1 VNQPPPHGWH
11 QQPPP
16 PPGWPQQ
23 QQQPQG
29 WQSYPQPPK
38 KNKAPLIVGI
48 IVGVL
53 VLGVAGTFGFLYLGA
68 NSDSGSPKRGG
79 TMPGVC
85 ANVPEAALAK
95 ARTTNGNPAMS
106 RERKLANH
114 TQTSCA
120 WDQTKGKDGSG
131 LRNTDAYVVVGD
143 AGQEYERRVSQSK
156 QNNQGT
162 INERPLDGLGDE
174 ATAVLVDGKSAFL
187 QVDIIVRKGDT
198 VVEVE
203 HTGWDSGMF
212 GNKRPDVTE
221 FEAAARGLAEALL
234 AEV

>member
-1 VNQPPPHGWH
+1 MNQPPPHGWH

-16 PPGWPQQ
+16 PPGWPQPGYP
-23 QQQPQG
+23 QPG
-29 WQSYPQPPK
+29 YPQPPK

-48 IVGVL
+48 IAGVL
-53 VLGVAGTFGFLYLGA
+53 VLGVAGTLGFLYLGA

-79 TMPGVC
+79 TMPEAC

-143 AGQEYERRVSQSK
+143 AGREYEQRVSQSK

-174 ATAVLVDGKSAFL
+174 ATAVLVDGRSAFL
-187 QVDIIVRKGDT
+187 QVDIIVRKGET

-203 HTGWDSGMF
+203 HTGWDAGMF
-212 GNKRPDVTE
+212 GNKRPDVAE
-221 FEAAARGLAEALL
+221 FEAAARGIAEALL

>member
-1 VNQPPPHGWH
+1 MNQSPPHGWQQQMPPQQGW

-16 PPGWPQQ
+16 GWGP
-23 QQQPQG
+23 
-29 WQSYPQPPK
+29 PQPPGK
-38 KNKAPLIVGI
+38 SKAPLIVGI
-48 IVGVL
+48 IAGV
-53 VLGVAGTFGFLYLGA
+53 VLLAVAGTFGFLYLGA
-68 NSDSGSPKRGG
+68 NADGGSPKRGG

-85 ANVPEAALAK
+85 ADVPQAALAK

-106 RERKLANH
+106 KERKVADG

-120 WDQTKGKDGSG
+120 WDQTKGVDGSG

-143 AGQEYERRVSQSK
+143 AAGEYERRVSQSK

-187 QVDIIVRKGDT
+187 QLDIIVRKGDT

-212 GNKRPDVTE
+212 GNKRPDVAE
-221 FEAAARGLAEALL
+221 FEAAARGVAEALL

>member
-1 VNQPPPHGWH
+1 MNQPPPHGWY

-16 PPGWPQQ
+16 PPGWPQ
-23 QQQPQG
+23 
-29 WQSYPQPPK
+29 PPK
-38 KNKAPLIVGI
+38 KNRAPLVVGI
-48 IVGVL
+48 IAGVL
-53 VLGVAGTFGFLYLGA
+53 VLGAAATFGFLYLGA
-68 NSDSGSPKRGG
+68 NADGGSPKRGG

-85 ANVPEAALAK
+85 ADVPEAALAK

-106 RERKLANH
+106 RVRKLADH

-120 WDQTKGKDGSG
+120 WDQTKGEDGSG

-143 AGQEYERRVSQSK
+143 AAAEYERRVSQSK

-162 INERPLDGLGDE
+162 ISNRPLEGLGDE

-187 QVDIIVRKGDT
+187 QIDVIVRKGDT

-203 HTGWDSGMF
+203 HTGWDAGLF
-212 GNKRPDVTE
+212 GNKRPDITE
-221 FEAAARGLAEALL
+221 FEAAARGVAEALL
-234 AEV
+234 AQS

>member
-1 VNQPPPHGWH
+1 MPP
-11 QQPPP
+11 QQ
-16 PPGWPQQ
+16 GWPQP
-23 QQQPQG
+23 QPG
-29 WQSYPQPPK
+29 WGPPQPPK

-48 IVGVL
+48 IAGVVVL
-53 VLGVAGTFGFLYLGA
+53 VTAGVAGFLYLGA

-79 TMPGVC
+79 TMPEAC
-85 ANVPEAALAK
+85 ANVPAAALAK

-106 RERKLANH
+106 KQRKVPDG

-120 WDQTKGKDGSG
+120 WDQTNGEDGSG

-143 AGQEYERRVSQSK
+143 AAAEYERRVSQSK

-162 INERPLDGLGDE
+162 INERRLDGLGDE
-174 ATAVLVDGKSAFL
+174 ATVVLVDGKSAFL
-187 QVDIIVRKGDT
+187 QLDVIVRKGDT

-203 HTGWDSGMF
+203 YTGWDSGVF

-221 FEAAARGLAEALL
+221 FEAAARGVAEALL
-234 AEV
+234 ADA